1 MALEVLVCPP
11 YRKNG
16 KDTALSSIE
25 MAEKNGWSELL
36 SGANLSLL
44 TVISSGIGLH
54 AFNQFAVVTALPVA
68 VNEIGGAG
76 FYSWAYSLYFVGS
89 VAGGVTAVLF
99 RERFGARAV
108 LLLCCLIFSF
118 GSVLSAIAGDFLWVV
133 VGRALQ
139 GLADGLIV
147 AVCYSL
153 IPAGFRSGLL
163 PKVFAI
169 EAAIWAVASF
179 IGPLTGGFATEHI
192 SWRATFLLSAPLI
205 LLLLAYTTIAV
216 SAERPV
222 AATRKPLVPL
232 VFCLVGAL
240 AFSAPSAFED
250 ASLRAISLLAGAA
263 LLWASLR
270 AGTRPSVGLFPKN
283 SFRLKTVLG
292 SGFWVL
298 FLMSYAHALGS
309 VYLAYVAI
317 NLWQHEP
324 TFAGFIVVT
333 MPLAWSFVAMLI
345 GSLRSS
351 RLRELCLH
359 YGPYQMVPGCALLG
373 LGLATG
379 NWGEMLL
386 GQILIGSAFGMSW
399 AGISQA
405 AMEAAPEEE
414 RKMTGAL
421 LPTVA
426 TLGSAAGAGA
436 SGTVAAASD
445 LVAQIERADVTMPM
459 VYLYGLG
466 VVISLLAIMTA
477 SGLRGE
483 RR

>member
-1 MALEVLVCPP
+1 M
-11 YRKNG
+11 
-16 KDTALSSIE
+16 E
-25 MAEKNGWSELL
+25 MVEKNGWGELL

-68 VNEIGGAG
+68 VNEIGGAA

-133 VGRALQ
+133 IGRALQ

-205 LLLLAYTTIAV
+205 LLLLAYTAIAV

-222 AATRKPLVPL
+222 AATRRPLVPL
-232 VFCLVGAL
+232 VLCLVGAL

-250 ASLRAISLLAGAA
+250 ASLRALSLLAGAA

-270 AGTRPSVGLFPKN
+270 AGIRPSIGLFPKN

-317 NLWQHEP
+317 NLWRHEP

-345 GSLRSS
+345 GSLRSA
-351 RLRELCLH
+351 RLREICLH

-379 NWGEMLL
+379 NWGEMLV

-426 TLGSAAGAGA
+426 TLGAAAGAGA
-436 SGTVAAASD
+436 SGTVAAATD
-445 LVAQIERADVTMPM
+445 LVGQIERADVTMPM

-466 VVISLLAIMTA
+466 VIVSVLAIMTA

>member
-1 MALEVLVCPP
+1 M
-11 YRKNG
+11 
-16 KDTALSSIE
+16 E
-25 MAEKNGWSELL
+25 MTEKNGWSELL

-68 VNEIGGAG
+68 VNEIGGAA

-99 RERFGARAV
+99 RERFGARVV

-232 VFCLVGAL
+232 FLCLVGAL

-250 ASLRAISLLAGAA
+250 ASLRALSLLVGAA
-263 LLWASLR
+263 MLWASLR
-270 AGTRPSVGLFPKN
+270 AGIRPSIGLFPKD

-317 NLWQHEP
+317 NLWRHEP

-345 GSLRSS
+345 GSLRSA
-351 RLRELCLH
+351 RLREICLH

-379 NWGEMLL
+379 NWGEMLI

-405 AMEAAPEEE
+405 AMEAAPKEE

-426 TLGSAAGAGA
+426 TLGAAAGAGA
-436 SGTVAAASD
+436 SGTVAAATD
-445 LVAQIERADVTMPM
+445 LVGQIERADVTMPM

-466 VVISLLAIMTA
+466 VLVSLLAIMTA

-483 RR
+483 RRLLRRRQD

>member
-1 MALEVLVCPP
+1 
-11 YRKNG
+11 
-16 KDTALSSIE
+16 

-216 SAERPV
+216 SAERLV

-345 GSLRSS
+345 GSLRSA
-351 RLRELCLH
+351 RLREICLH

-426 TLGSAAGAGA
+426 TLGCAAGAGA

-466 VVISLLAIMTA
+466 VVVSLLAIMTA

>member
-1 MALEVLVCPP
+1 M
-11 YRKNG
+11 
-16 KDTALSSIE
+16 E
-25 MAEKNGWSELL
+25 MVEKNGWGELL

-68 VNEIGGAG
+68 VNEIGGAA

-133 VGRALQ
+133 IGRALQ

-205 LLLLAYTTIAV
+205 LLLLAYTAIAV

-222 AATRKPLVPL
+222 VATRRPLVPL
-232 VFCLVGAL
+232 VLCLVGAL

-250 ASLRAISLLAGAA
+250 ASLRALSLLAGAA

-270 AGTRPSVGLFPKN
+270 AGIRPSIGLFPKN

-317 NLWQHEP
+317 NLWRHEP

-345 GSLRSS
+345 GSLRSA
-351 RLRELCLH
+351 RLREICLH

-379 NWGEMLL
+379 NWGEMLV

-426 TLGSAAGAGA
+426 TLGAAAGAGA
-436 SGTVAAASD
+436 SGTVAAATD
-445 LVAQIERADVTMPM
+445 LVGQIERADVTMPM

-466 VVISLLAIMTA
+466 VIVSVLAIMTA

>member
-1 MALEVLVCPP
+1 M
-11 YRKNG
+11 
-16 KDTALSSIE
+16 E
-25 MAEKNGWSELL
+25 MTEKNGWGELL

-68 VNEIGGAG
+68 VNEIGGAA

-133 VGRALQ
+133 IGRALQ

-205 LLLLAYTTIAV
+205 LLLLAYTAIAV

-222 AATRKPLVPL
+222 AATRRPLVPL
-232 VFCLVGAL
+232 VLCLVGAL

-250 ASLRAISLLAGAA
+250 ASLRALSLLAGAA

-270 AGTRPSVGLFPKN
+270 AGIRPSIGLFPKN

-345 GSLRSS
+345 GSLRSA
-351 RLRELCLH
+351 RLREICLH

-379 NWGEMLL
+379 NWGEMLV

-426 TLGSAAGAGA
+426 TLGAAAGAGA
-436 SGTVAAASD
+436 SGTVAAATD
-445 LVAQIERADVTMPM
+445 LVGQIERADVTMPM

-466 VVISLLAIMTA
+466 VAVSVLAIMTA

>member
-1 MALEVLVCPP
+1 M
-11 YRKNG
+11 
-16 KDTALSSIE
+16 T
-25 MAEKNGWSELL
+25 EKNGWSELL

-68 VNEIGGAG
+68 VNEIGGAA

-99 RERFGARAV
+99 RERFGARVV

-232 VFCLVGAL
+232 FLCLVGAL

-250 ASLRAISLLAGAA
+250 ASLRALSLLVGAA
-263 LLWASLR
+263 MLWASLR
-270 AGTRPSVGLFPKN
+270 AGIRPSIGLFPKD

-345 GSLRSS
+345 GSLRSA
-351 RLRELCLH
+351 RIREICLH

-379 NWGEMLL
+379 NWGEMLV

-426 TLGSAAGAGA
+426 TLGAAAGAGA
-436 SGTVAAASD
+436 SGTVAAATD
-445 LVAQIERADVTMPM
+445 LVGQIERADVTMPM

-466 VVISLLAIMTA
+466 VVVSLLAIMTA

-483 RR
+483 RRLLRRRQD

>member
-270 AGTRPSVGLFPKN
+270 AGIRPSVGLFPKD

-466 VVISLLAIMTA
+466 VVVSLLAIMTA

>member
-1 MALEVLVCPP
+1 MV
-11 YRKNG
+11 
-16 KDTALSSIE
+16 
-25 MAEKNGWSELL
+25 EKNGWGELL

-68 VNEIGGAG
+68 VNEIGGAA

-133 VGRALQ
+133 IGRALQ

-205 LLLLAYTTIAV
+205 LLLLAYTAIAV

-222 AATRKPLVPL
+222 AATRRPLVPL
-232 VFCLVGAL
+232 VLCLVGAL

-250 ASLRAISLLAGAA
+250 ASLRALSLLAGAA

-270 AGTRPSVGLFPKN
+270 AGIRPSIGLFPKN

-317 NLWQHEP
+317 NLWRHEP

-345 GSLRSS
+345 GSLRSA
-351 RLRELCLH
+351 RLREICLH

-379 NWGEMLL
+379 NWGEMLV

-426 TLGSAAGAGA
+426 TLGAAAGAGA
-436 SGTVAAASD
+436 SGTVAAATD
-445 LVAQIERADVTMPM
+445 LVVQIERADVTMPM

-466 VVISLLAIMTA
+466 VIVSVLAIMTA

>member
-1 MALEVLVCPP
+1 M
-11 YRKNG
+11 
-16 KDTALSSIE
+16 T
-25 MAEKNGWSELL
+25 EKNGWSELL

-44 TVISSGIGLH
+44 TVISAGIGLH

-68 VNEIGGAG
+68 VNEIGGAA

-99 RERFGARAV
+99 RERFGARVV

-205 LLLLAYTTIAV
+205 LLLLAYTAIAV

-232 VFCLVGAL
+232 LLCLVGAL

-250 ASLRAISLLAGAA
+250 ASLRALSLLVGAA

-270 AGTRPSVGLFPKN
+270 AGTRPSIGLFPKD

-317 NLWQHEP
+317 NLWRHEP

-345 GSLRSS
+345 GSLRSA
-351 RLRELCLH
+351 RLREICLH

-379 NWGEMLL
+379 NWGEMLV

-426 TLGSAAGAGA
+426 TLGAAAGAGA
-436 SGTVAAASD
+436 SGTVAAATD
-445 LVAQIERADVTMPM
+445 LVGQIERADVTMPM

-466 VVISLLAIMTA
+466 VVVSLLAIMTA

-483 RR
+483 RRLFRHLQD

>member
-16 KDTALSSIE
+16 KDTALSSME
-25 MAEKNGWSELL
+25 MVEKNGWGELL

-44 TVISSGIGLH
+44 TVISAGIGLH

-68 VNEIGGAG
+68 VNDIGGAG

-99 RERFGARAV
+99 RERFGARAI

-118 GSVLSAIAGDFLWVV
+118 GSVLSALAGDFLWVV

-139 GLADGLIV
+139 GVADGLIV

-179 IGPLTGGFATEHI
+179 IGPLTGGFATQHI

-205 LLLLAYTTIAV
+205 IVLVVYTVVAV

-222 AATRKPLVPL
+222 VATRRPLVPL
-232 VFCLVGAL
+232 LLCLVGAL

-270 AGTRPSVGLFPKN
+270 AGIRPSSGLFPRD

-345 GSLRSS
+345 GSLRSN
-351 RLRELCLH
+351 RLREICLH
-359 YGPYQMVPGCALLG
+359 YGPYQMVPGCVLLG

-379 NWGEMLL
+379 NWGDMLL
-386 GQILIGSAFGMSW
+386 GQVLIGSAFGMSW

-436 SGTVAAASD
+436 SGTVAAATD
-445 LVAQIERADVTMPM
+445 LVVQIDRADVTTPM
-459 VYLYGLG
+459 LYLYGLG
-466 VVISLLAIMTA
+466 VVVSLLAIMTA
-477 SGLRGE
+477 RGLRSA

>member
-1 MALEVLVCPP
+1 MVLEVLVCPP

-16 KDTALSSIE
+16 KDTALTSME
-25 MAEKNGWSELL
+25 MTEKNSWSELL
-36 SGANLSLL
+36 GGANLSLL

-68 VNEIGGAG
+68 VREIGGTA

-99 RERFGARAV
+99 RERFGARSV
-108 LLLCCLIFSF
+108 LFLCCLIFSF
-118 GSVLSAIAGDFLWVV
+118 GSVMSALADSFLWVV
-133 VGRALQ
+133 IGRALQ

-153 IPAGFRSGLL
+153 IPAGFRSALL

-179 IGPLTGGFATEHI
+179 VGPLTGGFATEHI

-205 LLLLAYTTIAV
+205 VLLLAYTAIAV
-216 SAERPV
+216 SAERSV
-222 AATRKPLVPL
+222 ATSRKPMVPL
-232 VFCLVGAL
+232 LLCLVGAL

-250 ASLRAISLLAGAA
+250 AGLRIMSLLVGAA
-263 LLWASLR
+263 LLWASLK
-270 AGTRPSVGLFPKN
+270 AGIRPSTGLFPRD

-317 NLWQHEP
+317 NLWHHEP

-345 GSLRSS
+345 GSLRSG
-351 RLRELCLH
+351 RLRQLCLH
-359 YGPYQMVPGCALLG
+359 YGSYQMVPGCALLG

-379 NWGEMLL
+379 NWPEMLI

-426 TLGSAAGAGA
+426 TLGAAAGAGA

-445 LVAQIERADVTMPM
+445 LVLQIDRADVTMPM
-459 VYLYGLG
+459 LYLYGLG
-466 VVISLLAIMTA
+466 VIVSLLAILTTR
-477 SGLRGE
+477 GLRSGQ
-483 RR
+483 R

>member
-1 MALEVLVCPP
+1 
-11 YRKNG
+11 
-16 KDTALSSIE
+16 

-99 RERFGARAV
+99 RERFGARTV

-333 MPLAWSFVAMLI
+333 MPLAWSFMAMLI
-345 GSLRSS
+345 GSLRSA
-351 RLRELCLH
+351 RLREICLH

-436 SGTVAAASD
+436 SGTVAAVSD

-466 VVISLLAIMTA
+466 VVVSLLAIMTA

>member
-1 MALEVLVCPP
+1 M
-11 YRKNG
+11 
-16 KDTALSSIE
+16 T
-25 MAEKNGWSELL
+25 EKNGWMELL

-68 VNEIGGAG
+68 VREIGGAA

-108 LLLCCLIFSF
+108 LLLCCLIFSI
-118 GSVLSAIAGDFLWVV
+118 GSVMSALADSFLWVV
-133 VGRALQ
+133 IGRALQ

-153 IPAGFRSGLL
+153 IPAGFRSALL

-179 IGPLTGGFATEHI
+179 IGPLTGGFATEHL

-205 LLLLAYTTIAV
+205 ALLLAYTNSAV

-232 VFCLVGAL
+232 ALCLVGAL

-250 ASLRAISLLAGAA
+250 ASLRVIALLAGAA
-263 LLWASLR
+263 LLWASLK
-270 AGTRPSVGLFPKN
+270 AGIRPSTGLFPKD

-317 NLWQHEP
+317 NLWQYEP

-345 GSLRSS
+345 GSLRSG
-351 RLRELCLH
+351 RLREICLH

-373 LGLATG
+373 RGLSTG
-379 NWGEMLL
+379 NTQEKLSA
-386 GQILIGSAFGMSW
+386 QIMSRSAFGISR
-399 AGISQA
+399 AGLSQA
-405 AMEAAPEEE
+405 AKEAAPEEE

-426 TLGSAAGAGA
+426 TLGAAAGAGA
-436 SGTVAAASD
+436 SGTVAAATD
-445 LVAQIERADVTMPM
+445 LVTQIERADVTMPM

-466 VVISLLAIMTA
+466 VLVSLLAILTTR
-477 SGLRGE
+477 GLRSAE
-483 RR
+483 R

>member
-1 MALEVLVCPP
+1 M
-11 YRKNG
+11 
-16 KDTALSSIE
+16 E
-25 MAEKNGWSELL
+25 MTEKNGWSELL

-54 AFNQFAVVTALPVA
+54 AFSQFAVVTALPVA
-68 VNEIGGAG
+68 VNEIGGAA

-99 RERFGARAV
+99 RERFGARVV

-232 VFCLVGAL
+232 FLCLVGAL

-250 ASLRAISLLAGAA
+250 ASLRALSLLVGAA
-263 LLWASLR
+263 MLWASLR
-270 AGTRPSVGLFPKN
+270 AGIRPSIGLFPKD

-317 NLWQHEP
+317 NLWRHEP

-345 GSLRSS
+345 GSLRSA
-351 RLRELCLH
+351 RLREICLH

-379 NWGEMLL
+379 NWGEMLI

-426 TLGSAAGAGA
+426 TLGAAAGAGA
-436 SGTVAAASD
+436 SGTVAAATD
-445 LVAQIERADVTMPM
+445 LVGQIERADVTMPM

-466 VVISLLAIMTA
+466 VLVSLLAIMTA

-483 RR
+483 RH

>member
-1 MALEVLVCPP
+1 M
-11 YRKNG
+11 
-16 KDTALSSIE
+16 E
-25 MAEKNGWSELL
+25 MTEKNGWGELL

-68 VNEIGGAG
+68 VNEIGGAA

-133 VGRALQ
+133 IGRALQ

-205 LLLLAYTTIAV
+205 LLLLAYTAIAV

-222 AATRKPLVPL
+222 AATRRPLVPL
-232 VFCLVGAL
+232 VLCLVGAL

-250 ASLRAISLLAGAA
+250 ASLRALSLLAGAA

-270 AGTRPSVGLFPKN
+270 AGIRPSIGLFPKN

-345 GSLRSS
+345 GSLRSA
-351 RLRELCLH
+351 RLREICLH

-379 NWGEMLL
+379 NWGEMLV

-426 TLGSAAGAGA
+426 TLGAAAGAGA
-436 SGTVAAASD
+436 SGTVAAATD
-445 LVAQIERADVTMPM
+445 LVGQIERADVTMPM

-466 VVISLLAIMTA
+466 VAVSVLAIMTA

-483 RR
+483 RRQSE

>member
-1 MALEVLVCPP
+1 M
-11 YRKNG
+11 
-16 KDTALSSIE
+16 E

-99 RERFGARAV
+99 RERFGARTV

-222 AATRKPLVPL
+222 AATRKLLVPL

-436 SGTVAAASD
+436 SGTAAAASD

-466 VVISLLAIMTA
+466 VVVSLLAIMTA

>member
-1 MALEVLVCPP
+1 MV
-11 YRKNG
+11 
-16 KDTALSSIE
+16 
-25 MAEKNGWSELL
+25 EKNGWGELL

-68 VNEIGGAG
+68 VNEIGGAA

-133 VGRALQ
+133 IGRALQ

-205 LLLLAYTTIAV
+205 LLLLAYTAIAV

-222 AATRKPLVPL
+222 AATRRPLVPL
-232 VFCLVGAL
+232 VLCLVGAL

-250 ASLRAISLLAGAA
+250 ASLRALSLLAGAA

-270 AGTRPSVGLFPKN
+270 AGIRPSIGLFPKN

-317 NLWQHEP
+317 NLWRHEP

-345 GSLRSS
+345 GSLRSA
-351 RLRELCLH
+351 RLREICLH

-379 NWGEMLL
+379 NWEEMLV

-426 TLGSAAGAGA
+426 TLGAAAGAGA
-436 SGTVAAASD
+436 SGTVAAATD
-445 LVAQIERADVTMPM
+445 LVGQIERADVTMPM

-466 VVISLLAIMTA
+466 VIVSVLAIMTA

>member
-1 MALEVLVCPP
+1 
-11 YRKNG
+11 
-16 KDTALSSIE
+16 

-99 RERFGARAV
+99 RERFGARTV

-222 AATRKPLVPL
+222 AATRRPLVPL
-232 VFCLVGAL
+232 VLCLVGAL

-250 ASLRAISLLAGAA
+250 ASLRALSLLAGAA

-270 AGTRPSVGLFPKN
+270 AGARPSVGLFPKD

-351 RLRELCLH
+351 RLRKLCLH

-466 VVISLLAIMTA
+466 VVVSLLAIMTA

>member
-1 MALEVLVCPP
+1 M
-11 YRKNG
+11 
-16 KDTALSSIE
+16 T
-25 MAEKNGWSELL
+25 EKNGWSELL

-68 VNEIGGAG
+68 VNEIGGAA

-99 RERFGARAV
+99 RERFGARVV

-232 VFCLVGAL
+232 FLCLVGAL

-250 ASLRAISLLAGAA
+250 ASLRALSLLVGAA
-263 LLWASLR
+263 MLWASLR
-270 AGTRPSVGLFPKN
+270 AGIRPSIGLFPKD

-317 NLWQHEP
+317 NLWRHEP

-345 GSLRSS
+345 GSLRSA
-351 RLRELCLH
+351 RLREICLH

-379 NWGEMLL
+379 NWGEMLI

-426 TLGSAAGAGA
+426 TLGAAAGAGA
-436 SGTVAAASD
+436 SGTVAAATD
-445 LVAQIERADVTMPM
+445 LVGQIERADVTMPM

-466 VVISLLAIMTA
+466 VLVSLLAIMTA

-483 RR
+483 RRLIRRRQD

>member
-1 MALEVLVCPP
+1 M
-11 YRKNG
+11 
-16 KDTALSSIE
+16 T
-25 MAEKNGWSELL
+25 EKNGWSELL

-68 VNEIGGAG
+68 VNEIGGAA

-99 RERFGARAV
+99 RERFGARVV

-232 VFCLVGAL
+232 FLCLVGAL

-250 ASLRAISLLAGAA
+250 ASLRALSLLVGAA
-263 LLWASLR
+263 MLWASLR
-270 AGTRPSVGLFPKN
+270 AGIRPSIGLFPKD

-345 GSLRSS
+345 GSLRSA
-351 RLRELCLH
+351 RIREICLH

-379 NWGEMLL
+379 NWGEMLI

-414 RKMTGAL
+414 REMTGAL

-426 TLGSAAGAGA
+426 TLGAAAGAGA
-436 SGTVAAASD
+436 SGTVAAATD
-445 LVAQIERADVTMPM
+445 LVGQIERADVTMPM

-466 VVISLLAIMTA
+466 VVVSLLAIMTA

-483 RR
+483 RRLLRRRQD

>member
-1 MALEVLVCPP
+1 M
-11 YRKNG
+11 
-16 KDTALSSIE
+16 E
-25 MAEKNGWSELL
+25 MTEKNGWSELL

-68 VNEIGGAG
+68 VNEIGGAA

-99 RERFGARAV
+99 RERFGARVV

-232 VFCLVGAL
+232 FLCLVGAL

-250 ASLRAISLLAGAA
+250 ASLRALSLLVGAA
-263 LLWASLR
+263 MLWASLR
-270 AGTRPSVGLFPKN
+270 AGIRPSIGLFPKD

-345 GSLRSS
+345 GSLRSA
-351 RLRELCLH
+351 RIREICLH

-379 NWGEMLL
+379 NWGEMLI

-426 TLGSAAGAGA
+426 TLGAAAGAGA
-436 SGTVAAASD
+436 SGTVAAATD
-445 LVAQIERADVTMPM
+445 LVGQIERADVTMPM

-466 VVISLLAIMTA
+466 VLVSLLAIMTA

-483 RR
+483 RRLLRRRQD

>member
-44 TVISSGIGLH
+44 TVIASGIGLH

-270 AGTRPSVGLFPKN
+270 AGIRPSVGLFPKD

-466 VVISLLAIMTA
+466 VVVSLLAIMTA

>member
-1 MALEVLVCPP
+1 M
-11 YRKNG
+11 
-16 KDTALSSIE
+16 E

-99 RERFGARAV
+99 RERFGARTV

-324 TFAGFIVVT
+324 TFAGFIVVM

-351 RLRELCLH
+351 RLREICLH

>member
-1 MALEVLVCPP
+1 M
-11 YRKNG
+11 
-16 KDTALSSIE
+16 T
-25 MAEKNGWSELL
+25 EKNGWSELL

-68 VNEIGGAG
+68 VNEIGGAA

-99 RERFGARAV
+99 RERFGARVV

-232 VFCLVGAL
+232 FLCLVGAL

-250 ASLRAISLLAGAA
+250 ASLRALSLLVGAA

-270 AGTRPSVGLFPKN
+270 AGIRPSIGLFPKD

-345 GSLRSS
+345 GSLRSAC
-351 RLRELCLH
+351 LREICLH

-379 NWGEMLL
+379 NWGEMLV

-426 TLGSAAGAGA
+426 TLGAAAGAGA
-436 SGTVAAASD
+436 SGTVAAATD
-445 LVAQIERADVTMPM
+445 LVGQIERADVTMPM

-466 VVISLLAIMTA
+466 VVVSLLAIMTA

-483 RR
+483 RRLLRRRQD

>member
-1 MALEVLVCPP
+1 M
-11 YRKNG
+11 
-16 KDTALSSIE
+16 T
-25 MAEKNGWSELL
+25 EKNGWSELL

-68 VNEIGGAG
+68 VNEIGGAA

-99 RERFGARAV
+99 RERFGARVV

-232 VFCLVGAL
+232 FLCLVGAL

-250 ASLRAISLLAGAA
+250 ASLRALSLLVGAA
-263 LLWASLR
+263 MLWASLR
-270 AGTRPSVGLFPKN
+270 AGIRPSIGLFPKD

-317 NLWQHEP
+317 NLWRHEP

-345 GSLRSS
+345 GSLRSA
-351 RLRELCLH
+351 RIREICLH

-379 NWGEMLL
+379 NWGEMLI

-426 TLGSAAGAGA
+426 TLGAAAGAGA
-436 SGTVAAASD
+436 SGTVAAATD
-445 LVAQIERADVTMPM
+445 LVGQIERADVTMPM

-466 VVISLLAIMTA
+466 VVVSLLAIMTA

-483 RR
+483 RRLLRRRQD

>member
-1 MALEVLVCPP
+1 MV
-11 YRKNG
+11 
-16 KDTALSSIE
+16 
-25 MAEKNGWSELL
+25 EKNGWGELL

-68 VNEIGGAG
+68 VNEIGGAA

-133 VGRALQ
+133 IGRALQ

-205 LLLLAYTTIAV
+205 LLLLAYTAIAV

-222 AATRKPLVPL
+222 AATRRPLVPL
-232 VFCLVGAL
+232 VLCLVGAL

-250 ASLRAISLLAGAA
+250 ASLRALSLLAGAA

-270 AGTRPSVGLFPKN
+270 AGIRPSIGLFPKN

-317 NLWQHEP
+317 NLWRHEP

-345 GSLRSS
+345 GSLRSA
-351 RLRELCLH
+351 RLREICLH

-379 NWGEMLL
+379 NWGEMLV

-426 TLGSAAGAGA
+426 TLGAAAGAGA
-436 SGTVAAASD
+436 SGTVAAATD
-445 LVAQIERADVTMPM
+445 LVGQIERADVTMPM

-466 VVISLLAIMTA
+466 VIVSVLAIMTA

>member
-1 MALEVLVCPP
+1 
-11 YRKNG
+11 
-16 KDTALSSIE
+16 

-99 RERFGARAV
+99 RERFGARTV

-324 TFAGFIVVT
+324 TFAGFIVVM

-351 RLRELCLH
+351 RLREICLH

>member
-1 MALEVLVCPP
+1 M
-11 YRKNG
+11 
-16 KDTALSSIE
+16 T
-25 MAEKNGWSELL
+25 EKNGWGELL

-68 VNEIGGAG
+68 VNEIGGAA

-133 VGRALQ
+133 IGRALQ

-205 LLLLAYTTIAV
+205 LLLLAYTAIAV

-222 AATRKPLVPL
+222 AAARRPLVPL
-232 VFCLVGAL
+232 VLCLVGAL

-250 ASLRAISLLAGAA
+250 ASLRALSLLAGAA

-270 AGTRPSVGLFPKN
+270 AGIRPSIGLFPKN

-345 GSLRSS
+345 GSLRSA
-351 RLRELCLH
+351 RLREICLH

-379 NWGEMLL
+379 NWGEMLV

-426 TLGSAAGAGA
+426 TLGAAAGAGA
-436 SGTVAAASD
+436 SGTVAAATD
-445 LVAQIERADVTMPM
+445 LVGQIERADVTMPM

-466 VVISLLAIMTA
+466 VAVSVLAIMTA

>member
-1 MALEVLVCPP
+1 M
-11 YRKNG
+11 
-16 KDTALSSIE
+16 E
-25 MAEKNGWSELL
+25 MTEKNGWSELL

-68 VNEIGGAG
+68 VNEIGGAA

-99 RERFGARAV
+99 RERFGARVV

-205 LLLLAYTTIAV
+205 LLLLAYTAIAV
-216 SAERPV
+216 SAERKV

-232 VFCLVGAL
+232 LLCLVGAL

-250 ASLRAISLLAGAA
+250 ASLRALSLLVGAA

-270 AGTRPSVGLFPKN
+270 AGTRPSIGLFPKD

-317 NLWQHEP
+317 NLWRHEP

-345 GSLRSS
+345 GSLRSA
-351 RLRELCLH
+351 RLREICLH

-379 NWGEMLL
+379 NWGEMLV

-426 TLGSAAGAGA
+426 TLGAAAGAGA
-436 SGTVAAASD
+436 SGTVAAATD
-445 LVAQIERADVTMPM
+445 LVGQIERADVTMPM

-466 VVISLLAIMTA
+466 VVVSLLAIMTA

-483 RR
+483 RRLFRHRQD

>member
-1 MALEVLVCPP
+1 M
-11 YRKNG
+11 
-16 KDTALSSIE
+16 T
-25 MAEKNGWSELL
+25 EKNGWSELL

-68 VNEIGGAG
+68 VNEIGGAA

-99 RERFGARAV
+99 RERFGARVV

-232 VFCLVGAL
+232 FLCLVGAL

-250 ASLRAISLLAGAA
+250 ASLRALSLLVGAA
-263 LLWASLR
+263 MLWASLR
-270 AGTRPSVGLFPKN
+270 AGIRPSIGLFPKD

-317 NLWQHEP
+317 NLWRHEP

-345 GSLRSS
+345 GSLRSA
-351 RLRELCLH
+351 RLREICLH

-379 NWGEMLL
+379 NWGEMLV

-426 TLGSAAGAGA
+426 TLGAAAGAGA
-436 SGTVAAASD
+436 SGTVAAATD
-445 LVAQIERADVTMPM
+445 LVGQIERADVTMPM

-466 VVISLLAIMTA
+466 VVVSLLAIMTA

-483 RR
+483 RRLLRRRQD

>member
-1 MALEVLVCPP
+1 M
-11 YRKNG
+11 
-16 KDTALSSIE
+16 E
-25 MAEKNGWSELL
+25 MTEKNGWSELL

-68 VNEIGGAG
+68 VNEIGGAA

-99 RERFGARAV
+99 RERFGARVV

-232 VFCLVGAL
+232 FLCLVGAL

-250 ASLRAISLLAGAA
+250 ASLRALSLLVGAA
-263 LLWASLR
+263 MLWASLR
-270 AGTRPSVGLFPKN
+270 AGIRPSIGLFPKD

-317 NLWQHEP
+317 NLWRHEP

-345 GSLRSS
+345 GSLRSA
-351 RLRELCLH
+351 RLREICLH

-379 NWGEMLL
+379 NWGEMLI

-426 TLGSAAGAGA
+426 TLGAAAGAGA
-436 SGTVAAASD
+436 SGTVAAATD
-445 LVAQIERADVTMPM
+445 LVGQIERADVTMPM

-466 VVISLLAIMTA
+466 VLVSLLAIMTA

-483 RR
+483 RRLIRRRQD

>member
-1 MALEVLVCPP
+1 M
-11 YRKNG
+11 
-16 KDTALSSIE
+16 T
-25 MAEKNGWSELL
+25 EKNGWSELL

-68 VNEIGGAG
+68 VNEIGGAA

-99 RERFGARAV
+99 RERFGARVV

-232 VFCLVGAL
+232 FLCLVGAL

-250 ASLRAISLLAGAA
+250 ASLRALSLLVGAA
-263 LLWASLR
+263 MLWASLR
-270 AGTRPSVGLFPKN
+270 AGIRPSIGLFPKD

-345 GSLRSS
+345 GSLRSA
-351 RLRELCLH
+351 RIREICLH

-426 TLGSAAGAGA
+426 TLGAAAGAGA
-436 SGTVAAASD
+436 SGTVAAATD
-445 LVAQIERADVTMPM
+445 LVGQIERADVTMPM

-466 VVISLLAIMTA
+466 VLVSLLAIMTA

-483 RR
+483 RRLLRRRQD

>member
-1 MALEVLVCPP
+1 
-11 YRKNG
+11 
-16 KDTALSSIE
+16 

-270 AGTRPSVGLFPKN
+270 AGIRPSVGLFPKD

-466 VVISLLAIMTA
+466 VVVSLLAIMTA

>member
-1 MALEVLVCPP
+1 M
-11 YRKNG
+11 
-16 KDTALSSIE
+16 E

-99 RERFGARAV
+99 RERFGARTV

-333 MPLAWSFVAMLI
+333 MPLAWSFMAMLI
-345 GSLRSS
+345 GSLRSA
-351 RLRELCLH
+351 RLREICLH

-436 SGTVAAASD
+436 SGTVAAVSD

-466 VVISLLAIMTA
+466 VVVSLLAIMTA

>member
-99 RERFGARAV
+99 RERFGARTV

-324 TFAGFIVVT
+324 TFAGFIVVM

-351 RLRELCLH
+351 RLREICLH

>member
-1 MALEVLVCPP
+1 M
-11 YRKNG
+11 
-16 KDTALSSIE
+16 T
-25 MAEKNGWSELL
+25 EKNGWSELL

-44 TVISSGIGLH
+44 TVISAGIGLH

-68 VNEIGGAG
+68 VNEIGGAA

-108 LLLCCLIFSF
+108 LLLCCLIFSL

-205 LLLLAYTTIAV
+205 LLLLAYTAIAV

-232 VFCLVGAL
+232 ALCLVGAL

-250 ASLRAISLLAGAA
+250 ASLRALSLLVGAA

-270 AGTRPSVGLFPKN
+270 AGIRPSIGLFPRD

-309 VYLAYVAI
+309 VYLGYVAI
-317 NLWQHEP
+317 NLWRHEP

-345 GSLRSS
+345 GSLRSA
-351 RLRELCLH
+351 RLREICLH

-379 NWGEMLL
+379 NWGEMLV

-426 TLGSAAGAGA
+426 TLGAAAGAGA
-436 SGTVAAASD
+436 SGTVAAATD
-445 LVAQIERADVTMPM
+445 LVGQIERADVTMPM

-466 VVISLLAIMTA
+466 VVVSLLAIMTA

-483 RR
+483 RRFFRHRQD